1 LVSENKLYNMAHLSS
16 GSIIGVGDV
25 KRSDPYPHLE
35 GWLIKWSADGCM
47 ASSYCGTTGTQDN
60 WPDMTGTGYEKW
72 NVYPNPAH
80 DYTWL
85 SPPQGAAPGA
95 SWLLISDA
103 SGRQLRYQFL
113 NGLEKE
119 YRIALDG
126 LTQGL
131 YFYTIRSPEGIV
143 QQSGRLVVY

>member
-1 LVSENKLYNMAHLSS
+1 
-16 GSIIGVGDV
+16 
-25 KRSDPYPHLE
+25 
-35 GWLIKWSADGCM
+35 
-47 ASSYCGTTGTQDN
+47 
-60 WPDMTGTGYEKW
+60 
-72 NVYPNPAH
+72 
-80 DYTWL
+80 
-85 SPPQGAAPGA
+85 
-95 SWLLISDA
+95 SDA